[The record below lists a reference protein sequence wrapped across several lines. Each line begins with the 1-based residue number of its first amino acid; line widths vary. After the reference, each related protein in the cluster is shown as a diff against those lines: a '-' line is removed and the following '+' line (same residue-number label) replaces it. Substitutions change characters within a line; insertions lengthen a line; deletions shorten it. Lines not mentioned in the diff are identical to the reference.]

1 LLSPGGSQDGQ
12 LLASIFETVIHQ
24 IPGSIGRLHSSTST
38 TPTFFHPRYIEL
50 LLELYDNLDEED
62 ANVILDYYLREGL
75 CLPYTSAWIQNIWRI
90 IDAFCSPSSHLAGA
104 RKRTTNFILCDV
116 YKHAEELTEHRVELV
131 DKVILPFLEKALVDD
146 EDYEFVQLAL
156 DVLVRAAVAESEEVD
171 LEPDSDLSAGQSQ
184 VNPEKRDAP
193 QTFDA
198 IRALIIKVANQTA
211 CKEENIVNSTP
222 APEAVTS
229 PPPPPSEGANLRR
242 QSSGR
247 TAPSALRGLIGSLSP
262 TSKNAELPSFSSISH
277 PMSPASSEGQH
288 TPSMVTEAAVA
299 AGLPPVHSHRSH
311 RACKSLKAVDAL
323 VSIFHQIAFA
333 VPLSSSSHGGG
344 RRVTMR
350 CITLYTDLLNL
361 VYPMTTDVPG
371 QPKHRLILVPAHC
384 PRARLGVLQ
393 WFMHLRADNRH
404 RLFIRSKAD
413 KPARTFAEVLGRTRE
428 KEEEMRTASEGGDAR
443 RSRHAPL
450 PRMEEDRGRSSRSA
464 ESGPRSRSRS
474 QAAVTKVSDATYAP
488 LWCIPTKIPFDLPPA
503 YQASEILRTYDPNHP
518 ALKETDEPEVDSW
531 LPVSD
536 YLRMINGVLR
546 GHDWELV
553 SFILS
558 FLPLQLRNKTY
569 FHGAKATKEIRALL
583 DVICEGVMDTRSPWE
598 RRFNVPSFIT
608 RVKINS
614 VAYQTLSILI
624 SYHGVYTRD
633 QCDRLIQSFIL
644 GLQGRRETA
653 KPCLQAL
660 TLCIYELD
668 HFVGRHLLEIV
679 ERMKMILSTPAI
691 AVHVLEFLTSL
702 GQSGNLFRNF
712 TDEQYRLVFAV
723 ATTYIGE
730 HNARADAPS
739 SDREEY
745 TLSQHVIGLA
755 YYVIYIWFMALR
767 LPQRPGHVGEIV
779 RNILSGR
786 SQRVVVDEMAEVCFD
801 WLARYTY
808 GNADPRPA
816 TSFLTEVVIGDGKD
830 NASKSQSW
838 LLGGA
843 IITVT
848 AHARTGWATIKTT
861 RPTGTT
867 ALTCKVENVPMLEVG
882 EANADLGSLLAVLM
896 ARRGGSGPG
905 GEKDPTSNEVS
916 LAESSEVTLADHQ
929 SADTK
934 AIFDVKSTVPA
945 EDMATAQHGYVWSGA
960 TPSQRRKDVAIEPS
974 YLALQL
980 LSSYPNTSLET
991 PRGRLIPQEDRFMRT
1006 LRGIENTPVIDT
1018 LKIAVVYVG
1027 LGQTNETEILSNI
1040 DGSPLYLDFLSGL
1053 GRLIRL
1059 KGQVDVFVGG
1069 LDRAEDSDGEYAYA
1083 WWDDLTQ
1090 MIFHTPT
1097 MMPNLE
1103 NNPERSNKKRLV
1115 GNDYVKIIYN
1125 DSGKEFVFDTI
1136 RTAFNMINIVIAPHT
1151 PGDWAFTESAPPIP
1165 GTGENVDR
1173 EDFFRVS
1180 MQRAQGIPDFS
1191 PIGEAKIVS
1200 RKALPIMVRHIAH
1213 LANDLAARYTHIRD
1227 AADQDSAEYIT
1238 MWRSRLRAMQRLRQK

>member
-1 LLSPGGSQDGQ
+1 MP
-12 LLASIFETVIHQ
+12 FE
-24 IPGSIGRLHSSTST
+24 
-38 TPTFFHPRYIEL
+38 
-50 LLELYDNLDEED
+50 
-62 ANVILDYYLREGL
+62 
-75 CLPYTSAWIQNIWRI
+75 
-90 IDAFCSPSSHLAGA
+90 
-104 RKRTTNFILCDV
+104 
-116 YKHAEELTEHRVELV
+116 
-131 DKVILPFLEKALVDD
+131 
-146 EDYEFVQLAL
+146 
-156 DVLVRAAVAESEEVD
+156 
-171 LEPDSDLSAGQSQ
+171 
-184 VNPEKRDAP
+184 
-193 QTFDA
+193 
-198 IRALIIKVANQTA
+198 
-211 CKEENIVNSTP
+211 
-222 APEAVTS
+222 
-229 PPPPPSEGANLRR
+229 
-242 QSSGR
+242 
-247 TAPSALRGLIGSLSP
+247 
-262 TSKNAELPSFSSISH
+262 
-277 PMSPASSEGQH
+277 
-288 TPSMVTEAAVA
+288 
-299 AGLPPVHSHRSH
+299 
-311 RACKSLKAVDAL
+311 
-323 VSIFHQIAFA
+323 
-333 VPLSSSSHGGG
+333 
-344 RRVTMR
+344 
-350 CITLYTDLLNL
+350 
-361 VYPMTTDVPG
+361 
-371 QPKHRLILVPAHC
+371 
-384 PRARLGVLQ
+384 
-393 WFMHLRADNRH
+393 
-404 RLFIRSKAD
+404 
-413 KPARTFAEVLGRTRE
+413 
-428 KEEEMRTASEGGDAR
+428 
-443 RSRHAPL
+443 
-450 PRMEEDRGRSSRSA
+450 
-464 ESGPRSRSRS
+464 
-474 QAAVTKVSDATYAP
+474 
-488 LWCIPTKIPFDLPPA
+488 LPPA

-518 ALKETDEPEVDSW
+518 AVKESDEPEVETW

-536 YLRMINGVLR
+536 YLRMLNGVLR

-558 FLPLQLRNKTY
+558 YLPLQLRNKTY
-569 FHGAKATKEIRALL
+569 FHGARATKEIRALL
-583 DVICEGVMDTRSPWE
+583 DVICEGIMDTRSPWE
-598 RRFNVPSFIT
+598 KRFNVPSFIT
-608 RVKINS
+608 RVKVNS
-614 VAYQTLSILI
+614 VAYQTLAILI
-624 SYHGVYTRD
+624 SYHGVFTRD
-633 QCDRLIQSFIL
+633 QCDRLIQALIL
-644 GLQGRRETA
+644 GLQGRREVA

-660 TLCIYELD
+660 TLCIYEVEQ
-668 HFVGRHLLEIV
+668 FVGRHLLDIV

-691 AVHVLEFLTSL
+691 AVHVLEFLIAL
-702 GQSGNLFRNF
+702 GQNGNLFRNF

-730 HNARADAPS
+730 HNARADTPS
-739 SDREEY
+739 ADREEY

-779 RNILSGR
+779 RNILSAR

-816 TSFLTEVVIGDGKD
+816 TSFLNEVVIGDGKD
-830 NASKSQSW
+830 NGSKSQSW

-896 ARRGGSGPG
+896 ANRGGSGPG
-905 GEKDPTSNEVS
+905 GEKAVTSGEVRC
-916 LAESSEVTLADHQ
+916 ACTDSETRTDQQ
-929 SADTK
+929 SADVK
-934 AIFDVKSTVPA
+934 AIFDVKSTAPA

-980 LSSYPNTSLET
+980 LSSYPNSSLET
-991 PRGRLIPQEDRFMRT
+991 PRGRLIPQDEKYMRT

-1018 LKIAVVYVG
+1018 LKIGVLYVG
-1027 LGQTNETEILSNI
+1027 AGQTNETEILSNI

-1069 LDRAEDSDGEYAYA
+1069 LDRADDNDGEYAYA

-1090 MIFHTPT
+1090 MVFHCPT

-1115 GNDYVKIIYN
+1115 GNDFVKIIYN

-1136 RTAFNMINIVIAPHT
+1136 RTSFNMINIVIAPHT
-1151 PGDWAFTESAPPIP
+1151 PGDWAFTESAPAIP

-1180 MQRAQGIPDFS
+1180 LQRAPGIPDFS

-1200 RKALPIMVRHIAH
+1200 RRALPIMVRHIAH
-1213 LANDLAARYTHIRD
+1213 LSNDLAARYTYIRD
-1227 AADQDSAEYIT
+1227 AADLDSAEYIT